1 MINGR
6 IENKSH
12 RRHKCSFKNDAGER
26 KCLPRISKTRVILVP
41 RHAFWEN
48 ELSISYL
55 NLRLLKIMFPT
66 VFRFYDHTIIH

>member
-12 RRHKCSFKNDAGER
+12 RRHNVLSITRQEKGNVYQEYR
-26 KCLPRISKTRVILVP
+26 KLGLFLVP

-55 NLRLLKIMFPT
+55 NLRLLKILFPT
-66 VFRFYDHTIIH
+66 VF